1 MTNLN
6 RTQSI
11 EMWELISKGG
21 LRDVEGQCPI
31 SELGDMSPLEF
42 VEQVA
47 AKMLAANACEAKS
60 RWAQIV
66 MAAGLGGKMPDTETV
81 IRRAVSVL
89 CDKARNPSSVLQ
101 LLRDCDI
108 QVRCCWLLCCQC

>member
-31 SELGDMSPLEF
+31 RELGDMSPLEF

-60 RWAQIV
+60 RWAQIA
-66 MAAGLGGKMPDTETV
+66 MAAGLGGKMPDTESV
-81 IRRAVSVL
+81 IRRAILV
-89 CDKARNPSSVLQ
+89 
-101 LLRDCDI
+101 LRDFDDGATVVEG
-108 QVRCCWLLCCQC
+108 QVDLSADAIKKAVNLVRSF